1 MAALTSDIH
10 KKKAKSKTQES
21 EKLYRIIPT
30 KSVKGNTQRED
41 NAVMVSSANSSHLTI
56 SSRSG
61 ERQPVIMHRGMW
73 LV

>member
-41 NAVMVSSANSSHLTI
+41 NAETVPPRAPNQCASEERESHFKVSKS
-56 SSRSG
+56 
-61 ERQPVIMHRGMW
+61 
-73 LV
+73 